1 VETEASYTACLEV
14 SEDNRITLL
23 GTKGSGVSTGGGYS
37 NVAGITDTDNLHS
50 LSLSLLLS
58 VAMNVYGASGDLDP
72 AFGNGGKI
80 VTSPVSVADPI
91 HRVRLQPDGKILIST
106 SNSVDFIG
114 VRATPRYID
123 SIPMDRMT
131 RLSGQAAR

>member
-1 VETEASYTACLEV
+1 MALESGSEVETEASSTACLEV

-37 NVAGITDTDNLHS
+37 NVARITDTDNFHS
-50 LSLSLLLS
+50 LSLSLSLLS

-80 VTSPVSVADPI
+80 VTSLVSVADPI

-114 VRATPRYID
+114 VRATPRSID
-123 SIPMDRMT
+123 SIPMVV
-131 RLSGQAAR
+131 